1 LLRSGDKTDY
11 AIVPEPTGLDLIGV
25 ESTGG
30 MDGAIHV
37 YGEMGLFT
45 GVNALGKMWKL
56 LSFMGMPGDNCVVH
70 EPEWLRFNKGSEK
83 TRFFVGCLNSGIGD
97 DIIHEPKGSSDIC
110 TAYIDIR
117 PTYLDMMPTEESV
130 LEDLENVLGKFRKED
145 PYFRAD
151 LECPLPSSTHGIAMN
166 TPPDAPVVKSLAK
179 WAKYITGT
187 KVKIGKLEKDTTS
200 DERDKPDY
208 LLKSNWN
215 YQDGGHLSKAGI
227 ETCVY
232 GPSSGGSSNCPNE
245 YTRIS
250 EVIKATKILAL
261 TIVDICG

>member
-1 LLRSGDKTDY
+1 
-11 AIVPEPTGLDLIGV
+11 
-25 ESTGG
+25 
-30 MDGAIHV
+30 
-37 YGEMGLFT
+37 
-45 GVNALGKMWKL
+45 
-56 LSFMGMPGDNCVVH
+56 
-70 EPEWLRFNKGSEK
+70 
-83 TRFFVGCLNSGIGD
+83 
-97 DIIHEPKGSSDIC
+97 
-110 TAYIDIR
+110 
-117 PTYLDMMPTEESV
+117 MMPTEESV

-166 TPPDAPVVKSLAK
+166 TPPDAPVVESLAK